1 VRATEQDVVPG
12 VAGDSTGTLVRLVT
26 RLILAQAAAA
36 AAIGLFFSRRHLPS
50 LVITVLV
57 VVALCVLA
65 AVARTGTHAAW
76 VAMLSAEAGYVL
88 VGLFRFMTGWFI
100 GGTLFAIIAAGVLIH
115 PTVARAYGSGPR
127 PAGDGLA
134 EPDPGDG
141 ELRQA

>member
-12 VAGDSTGTLVRLVT
+12 AGGNSTGTLVRLVT
-26 RLILAQAAAA
+26 RLILAQAAVA

-50 LVITVLV
+50 LVITLLV

-65 AVARTGTHAAW
+65 AVARTGTHTAW
-76 VAMLSAEAGYVL
+76 VVMLGAEAGYVL
-88 VGLFRFMTGWFI
+88 VGLFRFMTGGFI
-100 GGTLFAIIAAGVLIH
+100 GGTLFSMIAVGVLIH
-115 PTVARAYGSGPR
+115 PAVARAYGSGPR
-127 PAGDGLA
+127 LAGDGLA